1 MDSPADKSPQPSTVG
16 SPSAQL
22 ELGAAAQPG
31 ANPAA
36 LEGLQHAQQSLRA
49 LFNLALIA
57 LLLLGGSGS
66 LVLLQHVR
74 QVRREANALRKTV
87 AEFERTGQPQLE
99 AILNKLKDFARAHP
113 DFAPILAK
121 YRPAGDVPGVPTPSA
136 TGQPAKV
143 PPPPAKK

>member
-1 MDSPADKSPQPSTVG
+1 MDSPADKSPQPSTGG

-31 ANPAA
+31 ADATA
-36 LEGLQHAQQSLRA
+36 LEALQHSQQSLRA

-66 LVLLQHVR
+66 LVLLQQVG

-99 AILNKLKDFARAHP
+99 AILAKLKEFARAHL
-113 DFAPILAK
+113 DFAPVLAK
-121 YRPAGDVPGVPTPSA
+121 YRPAGDAPSA
-136 TGQPAKV
+136 T
-143 PPPPAKK
+143 PPAKAPTQPPKK